1 MSKKGELIRNILLEN
16 YESYYRLAFSYV
28 HQEADAMDIVQ
39 EGAYK
44 AMLKADTLKNE
55 EFAGTWVYRIIINE
69 AKEYLRKNKRD
80 YVELDENL
88 ASVQEY
94 YRDMDLEKALD
105 KLQES
110 EKALIILRYY
120 EDKQLGEIAEIFQE
134 NLNTIKSRLYRT
146 LKKLREE
153 LSTLENN
160 GGSDSAPGHLRIQK
174 EAGGGSKGNALG
186 GRLRYWDGREECE
199 NE

>member
-55 EFAGTWVYRIIINE
+55 KFAGTWVYRIIINE

-80 YVELDENL
+80 YVHDI
-88 ASVQEY
+88 S
-94 YRDMDLEKALD
+94 
-105 KLQES
+105 
-110 EKALIILRYY
+110 
-120 EDKQLGEIAEIFQE
+120 
-134 NLNTIKSRLYRT
+134 
-146 LKKLREE
+146 
-153 LSTLENN
+153 
-160 GGSDSAPGHLRIQK
+160 P
-174 EAGGGSKGNALG
+174 KGNPLSVHQ
-186 GRLRYWDGREECE
+186 
-199 NE
+199 

>member
-55 EFAGTWVYRIIINE
+55 KFAGTWVYRIIINE

-120 EDKQLGEIAEIFQE
+120 EDKQLGEI
-134 NLNTIKSRLYRT
+134 
-146 LKKLREE
+146 
-153 LSTLENN
+153 
-160 GGSDSAPGHLRIQK
+160 
-174 EAGGGSKGNALG
+174 
-186 GRLRYWDGREECE
+186 
-199 NE
+199 

>member
-44 AMLKADTLKNE
+44 AILKADTLKNE
-55 EFAGTWVYRIIINE
+55 KFAGTWVYRIIINE

-88 ASVQEY
+88 ASVQGY

-153 LSTLENN
+153 LSALENKE
-160 GGSDSAPGHLRIQK
+160 GPDSVPGYLRIQE
-174 EAGGGSKGNALG
+174 EAGGGSKGKALG

>member
-1 MSKKGELIRNILLEN
+1 MIYHPKGIPFLFISNNTAQNPAVKNGIRG
-16 YESYYRLAFSYV
+16 YSFS
-28 HQEADAMDIVQ
+28 A
-39 EGAYK
+39 
-44 AMLKADTLKNE
+44 
-55 EFAGTWVYRIIINE
+55 
-69 AKEYLRKNKRD
+69 
-80 YVELDENL
+80 
-88 ASVQEY
+88 QEY

-153 LSTLENN
+153 LSALENKE
-160 GGSDSAPGHLRIQK
+160 GPDSVPGYLRIQE
-174 EAGGGSKGNALG
+174 EAGGGSKGKALG

>member
-55 EFAGTWVYRIIINE
+55 KFAGTWVYRIIINE

-120 EDKQLGEIAEIFQE
+120 EDKQLG
-134 NLNTIKSRLYRT
+134 
-146 LKKLREE
+146 
-153 LSTLENN
+153 
-160 GGSDSAPGHLRIQK
+160 
-174 EAGGGSKGNALG
+174 
-186 GRLRYWDGREECE
+186 
-199 NE
+199 